1 MPPIFKAL
9 TSIMAWGLWIGAW
22 LMILSTL
29 TAAISS
35 GRLFGTE
42 APPMVFPVSLAV
54 GLAFGIGAAVVIRL
68 RQKME

>member
-9 TSIMAWGLWIGAW
+9 ASIMAWGLWIGAW

-29 TAAISS
+29 TSAIIS

-54 GLAFGIGAAVVIRL
+54 GLAFGIGAAVVMLIRKKL
-68 RQKME
+68 E